1 MIFNFSSKQAPNL
14 KSDLVDKAIQMCKDH
29 PACVGCELLE
39 KPLEEDGI
47 KVKCE
52 HTKQG

>member
-1 MIFNFSSKQAPNL
+1 MIFNFNPTNVPKNNL
-14 KSDLVDKAIQMCKDH
+14 FDKAIQMCKDH